1 MNKHSFKFKNTIYEL
16 TDFWGVTD
24 HYQFDTVEQG
34 KDFQMEQF
42 NYLLKIKDYETMKN
56 RIINQ
61 LMLGYL
67 KESSYIK

>member
-1 MNKHSFKFKNTIYEL
+1 MDKHSFKFKNKIYEL
-16 TDFWGVTD
+16 TDMWEETCIND
-24 HYQFDTVEQG
+24 S

-42 NYLLKIKDYETMKN
+42 NYLLEIKDYDTMKN

>member
-1 MNKHSFKFKNTIYEL
+1 MKKYCFKFKNRIYQL
-16 TDFWGVTD
+16 TDKWEETCIND
-24 HYQFDTVEQG
+24 S

-42 NYLLKIKDYETMKN
+42 NYLLQIKDYTTIEN

-61 LMLGYL
+61 VSFGFL

>member
-1 MNKHSFKFKNTIYEL
+1 MKKYCFKFKNRIYQL
-16 TDFWGVTD
+16 TGKWEETCINDS
-24 HYQFDTVEQG
+24 

-42 NYLLKIKDYETMKN
+42 NYLLQIKDYTTVEN

-61 LMLGYL
+61 VSFGFL

>member
-1 MNKHSFKFKNTIYEL
+1 MDKHSFRFKNKIYKL
-16 TDFWGVTD
+16 TDMWEETCIND
-24 HYQFDTVEQG
+24 S

-42 NYLLKIKDYETMKN
+42 EYLLEIKDFATMKN
-56 RIINQ
+56 RVNNQ